1 MKPQFCKVGRMTPIT
16 QANHALDILEYRY
29 KNFSEKAAKS
39 IDSRLADFFE
49 GKAKSFKKL
58 IEELA

>member
-16 QANHALDILEYRY
+16 QGNHALDNLEYMYR
-29 KNFSEKAAKS
+29 NFSDRAKKS
-39 IDSRLADFFE
+39 LDSRLVDFFE
-49 GKAKSFKKL
+49 GKAKALKKL